1 MIRWFFASSPL
12 VVLLV
17 TMLGLKWKARRA
29 GFLAYITALAAGGLL
44 FGGHSFLLAVSSAKG
59 LSLALFVV
67 LIIWSSAFM
76 FQVVSE
82 TGAIPG
88 ISRWMASLCNDRLML
103 GLLISWCLSGVI
115 QAVAGFGVPVAVC
128 SSLMMAAGYDP
139 AISAV
144 SSLVGHAWAVTF
156 GSMGSSYY
164 TLALATGIPAGTL
177 SHWAGLTFVVP
188 TIATGLAVAHI
199 IEGRSGLRKGMVK
212 VLVVGMA
219 MGLVQWAVAV
229 AGSAQVA
236 ALLGS
241 LTGVLLLA
249 LLARKAR
256 LQPGADLDD
265 GLPAA
270 TAPAA
275 CVHADVPRADAQHAT
290 DPTSPSGGGR
300 SVHVALI
307 PYYGTIVLTLISQ
320 IAPVKRFFGPLKVG
334 MNYPAL
340 ITTQGFQVP
349 AEKGYAAIGI
359 FSHPAPII
367 SLAVLIGLA
376 VFMRKG
382 LLQRQSIR
390 RVAEAT
396 VKQCFPTTVSVAF
409 MCMMAL
415 VMNDTGMT
423 GEMALGVS
431 RVAGRLFPLVSPFIG
446 VLGCFMTGSNTN
458 SNVLFGA
465 FQVEMA
471 RSLGLSATLLAGAQ
485 SCGGSLGSSIA
496 PAKVLLG
503 SSTSGL
509 VGREG
514 ELLRNCLPYCLA
526 IVSLVGLQAL
536 LATWLLNVVP

>member
-1 MIRWFFASSPL
+1 MVRWFFASSPL

-29 GFLAYITALAAGGLL
+29 GFLAYVTALTAGGLL

-139 AISAV
+139 AVSAV

-164 TLALATGIPAGTL
+164 TLALATGIPPGTL

-199 IEGRSGLRKGMVK
+199 IGGRSGLRKGMVK
-212 VLVVGMA
+212 VLVVGAA

-256 LQPGADLDD
+256 LRPGA
-265 GLPAA
+265 GA
-270 TAPAA
+270 T
-275 CVHADVPRADAQHAT
+275 
-290 DPTSPSGGGR
+290 SLSGGGR

-340 ITTQGFQVP
+340 TTTQGFRVP
-349 AEKGYAAIGI
+349 AEKGYAAISI
-359 FSHPAPII
+359 FAHPAPII

-382 LLQRQSIR
+382 LLQRQNIR
-390 RVAEAT
+390 RAAEAT

-423 GEMALGVS
+423 GETALGVS
-431 RVAGRLFPLVSPFIG
+431 RIAGRLFPLVSPFIG

-465 FQVEMA
+465 FQVETA
-471 RSLGLSATLLAGAQ
+471 RSLGLSVTLLAGAQ